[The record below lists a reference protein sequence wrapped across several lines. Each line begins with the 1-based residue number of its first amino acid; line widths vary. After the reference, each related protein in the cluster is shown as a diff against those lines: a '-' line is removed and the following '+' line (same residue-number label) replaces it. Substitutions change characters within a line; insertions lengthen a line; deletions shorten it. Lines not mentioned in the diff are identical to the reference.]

1 MIGKWIITYK
11 GKAGDGGSV
20 GFYECS
26 NCHKKCC
33 ATEMPQ
39 YFFDNDG
46 KWHDPNFCPNCGSDN
61 REREDERW
69 TNAEVIINNLQELLK
84 NYEEWKNEEGYRWW
98 EDEFGSDLTWPVD
111 CHPVF
116 KDSTPCLNRERHVEY
131 GDGFEYYENCKECN
145 ARWLLEVFE

>member
-11 GKAGDGGSV
+11 GTAVDGGSM

-39 YFFDNDG
+39 YFFDKDG

-61 REREDERW
+61 RKREDNRW
-69 TNAEVIINNLQELLK
+69 NNAEVIITNLQELLS
-84 NYEEWKNEEGYRWW
+84 NYENYKDEEDCYWWFNEY
-98 EDEFGSDLTWPVD
+98 DSDLTWMID

-116 KDSTPCLNRERHVEY
+116 SDSTPCLNKERGDPEY
-131 GDGFEYYENCKECN
+131 GSCEYEENCKECK